1 MTLAELGD
9 KAKLST
15 SYLSQVERDKT
26 TPSLSTLAD
35 IAAALDARL
44 RYFFE
49 TEAEL
54 AYVVRADCA
63 RGGLAPEDQVACLS
77 LTPEIGNCKL
87 EMYRVTLQ
95 PHSTS
100 EPLPTLAAEEFVF
113 VVAGELTVRAGGESF
128 MLTPGDSIHYDAKQP
143 HYWSNDGDEPCSVI
157 WSRATAWL

>member
-35 IAAALDARL
+35 IAAALNVRL
-44 RYFFE
+44 RHFFE

-54 AYVVRADCA
+54 ASVVRADSA
-63 RGGLAPEDQVACLS
+63 RDGLVPEGQMACLR
-77 LTPEIGNCKL
+77 LTPEIGNSKL
-87 EMYRVTLQ
+87 ETYRVALK

-100 EPLPTLAAEEFVF
+100 EQLPILAAEEFVF
-113 VVAGELTVRAGGESF
+113 VVAGELTVCAGGESF